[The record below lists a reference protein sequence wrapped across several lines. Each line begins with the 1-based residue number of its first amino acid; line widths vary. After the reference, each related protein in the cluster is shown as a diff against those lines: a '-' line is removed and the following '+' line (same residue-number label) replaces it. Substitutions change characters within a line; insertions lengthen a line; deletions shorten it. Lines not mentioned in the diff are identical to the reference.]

1 MDIRS
6 KGGGDGHKI
15 KTVKERRRGHSDR
28 RALRAR
34 PRCAQPGLGQGAKGA
49 EAPYYP
55 ADAGRPE
62 SFTGDNA
69 SELSARLFPTPN
81 QWQPPLYFRGTI
93 NYLRSDNPVRIFL
106 VGAQRLVTELA
117 CGSNVRVV
125 TYLVSAAIALFGT
138 LGSLHAFGFVNVHP
152 FDLDGEWRFPP
163 YFSGGLLFAAA
174 ALAFM
179 AGDAGLEGGNGQGW
193 LRHLGWLMDRG
204 QSRTWWRLMGLFF
217 AFMATDELV
226 AIHERLDAATGV
238 DWQELYLPI
247 AFLGGL
253 AWLFTAWRL
262 WRHRVG
268 YLLYGAGAVAWF
280 LSQVLE
286 AIQWGVGDEKG
297 GKVAIYNYLMIAEEV
312 GEMIGSMLF
321 CLAILVAIQCAY
333 REQKKR
339 PAVVG
344 EYHDTV

>member
-1 MDIRS
+1 
-6 KGGGDGHKI
+6 
-15 KTVKERRRGHSDR
+15 
-28 RALRAR
+28 
-34 PRCAQPGLGQGAKGA
+34 
-49 EAPYYP
+49 
-55 ADAGRPE
+55 
-62 SFTGDNA
+62 
-69 SELSARLFPTPN
+69 
-81 QWQPPLYFRGTI
+81 
-93 NYLRSDNPVRIFL
+93 
-106 VGAQRLVTELA
+106 
-117 CGSNVRVV
+117 
-125 TYLVSAAIALFGT
+125 
-138 LGSLHAFGFVNVHP
+138 
-152 FDLDGEWRFPP
+152 
-163 YFSGGLLFAAA
+163 
-174 ALAFM
+174 
-179 AGDAGLEGGNGQGW
+179 
-193 LRHLGWLMDRG
+193 
-204 QSRTWWRLMGLFF
+204 
-217 AFMATDELV
+217 MATDELV